1 MDPNSAPRASSV
13 ELSVIVPTYGRPDT
27 IRALLERLDLQTLDA
42 QRFEVIVVDDGT
54 PTPIELDPQKHAYA
68 LTLLRQANSGPGAAR
83 NLALKHVRAPL
94 TLILNDDAVPAPELL
109 EAHLAAQASCAPRT
123 ALLGRFDFTA
133 RALRSPFVQLL
144 QGSNLLFD
152 FPSLQHGKRLGWEH
166 FWTCNLS
173 LPTAAL
179 REAGGFDSDVFR
191 EPIVED
197 VELGYRLGQLGWQ
210 VEFRS
215 DLRCEHDH
223 VLHARGYFERMVR
236 LGVNMS
242 KFAAKH
248 GREDLLY
255 LPERGRLGR
264 AMLTKL
270 QVSVEAFHA
279 TQQSLIEKLD
289 RLDRDHAGKRL
300 PGDMVEQLT
309 KLVRQVSHVSYWSGL
324 LEHATGA
331 NPLRV
336 LRDGP
341 SKGALTSIAIVSFNA
356 LERTRKCLEALR
368 AHADPLLP
376 TQIIVVDNGSTDGS
390 AQWLAQ
396 QTDIELVLNSDN
408 LGAPRAR
415 NQALARARGEWIVVM
430 DNDAIVG
437 PGWLERLLFHA
448 QVDGR
453 SGCIG
458 PVSDRAAHGQQ
469 IPYDGGG
476 ELSAVARFATQWAE
490 RNHRRSRPQNILTSF
505 LLLMRRE
512 VIDTIGGFDE
522 RFSPWGFEDDDFTLR
537 ATLAGFTNRCALDTF
552 VRHEHYGGA
561 KAARHQQLLERNWS
575 AFARK
580 WADQPNARYGDYA
593 VLEPALQRAFSREEL
608 LVPLERGGAQPVED
622 TAPALGASI
631 LHTAEV

>member
-1 MDPNSAPRASSV
+1 MDPNSAPRPAAP
-13 ELSVIVPTYGRPDT
+13 ELSVIVPTYGRPAT
-27 IRALLERLDLQTLDA
+27 IVALLERLDAQTLA
-42 QRFEVIVVDDGT
+42 PTRFEVIVVDDGT
-54 PTPIELDPQKHAYA
+54 PTPIELDVARHRYS
-68 LTLLRQANSGPGAAR
+68 LTLLRQANAGPGAAR
-83 NLALKHVRAPL
+83 NLALEHVRAPL
-94 TLILNDDAVPAPELL
+94 TLILNDDAVPAPSLL
-109 EAHLAAQASCAPRT
+109 EKHLTAHRNCARRT

-152 FPSLQHGKRLGWEH
+152 FPSLEHGRRLGWEH

-179 REAGGFDSDVFR
+179 REAGGFDAQTFR

-197 VELGYRLGQLGWQ
+197 VELGYRLAQRGWQ

-215 DLRCEHDH
+215 DLECEHDH
-223 VLHARGYFERMVR
+223 VLHARGYFERMAR

-248 GREDLLY
+248 AREDLLY
-255 LPERGRLGR
+255 LPERGRLDR
-264 AMLTKL
+264 AIRTKL
-270 QVSVEAFHA
+270 QLSVEAYYG
-279 TQQSLIEKLD
+279 TQLSLIEKLD

-300 PGDMVEQLT
+300 PSDLVEQLT
-309 KLVRQVSHVSYWSGL
+309 KVVRQVSHVSYWSGL
-324 LEHATGA
+324 LEHVNGV

-341 SKGALTSIAIVSFNA
+341 SSGALTSIAIVSFNA
-356 LERTRKCLEALR
+356 QERTRKCLEALR
-368 AHADPLLP
+368 ASADPRWP
-376 TQIIVVDNGSTDGS
+376 TQVIVVDNGSSDGS
-390 AQWLAQ
+390 AEWLAQ
-396 QTDIELVLNSDN
+396 QEGIELLLNREN

-430 DNDAIVG
+430 DNDAIVA
-437 PGWLERLLFHA
+437 PGWLERLMFHA

-469 IPYDGGG
+469 IPYDGDG
-476 ELSAVARFATQWAE
+476 ELTTVARFAHDWAQ

-512 VIDTIGGFDE
+512 VLDTIGGFDE

-537 ATLAGFTNRCALDTF
+537 AALAGFNNRCALDTF

-575 AFARK
+575 AFAQK
-580 WADQPNARYGDYA
+580 WAGQPQARYGDYA
-593 VLEPALQRAFSREEL
+593 LVEPALKRAFAPEEL
-608 LVPLERGGAQPVED
+608 FVPLASVD
-622 TAPALGASI
+622 APAAALPNRAPAAQV
-631 LHTAEV
+631 LTPAEA